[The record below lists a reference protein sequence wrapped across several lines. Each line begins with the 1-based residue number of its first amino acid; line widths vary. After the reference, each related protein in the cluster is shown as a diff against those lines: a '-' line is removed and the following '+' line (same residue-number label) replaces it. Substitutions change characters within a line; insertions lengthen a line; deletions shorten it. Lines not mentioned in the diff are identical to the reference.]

1 VLLCSNSLDETTRNA
16 ARTGKNNTTPVRPPP
31 YNEPKSASVLATST
45 SPFYFANGATADSHL
60 DHNELYTRASNKEF
74 SLKNFAHEASLFN
87 SNNSNSNTTK
97 PLTTNKI
104 KFKKKKL
111 NKALSDPNPEHSENI
126 ILPESDLND
135 PDNYDNN
142 KRQYEERQDENVEE
156 KDELMYEMIAKIQS
170 NRLDNQRC
178 QLNQDY
184 SVSLLIKSWIN
195 LCSLPNSKRRS
206 LDVR

>member
-1 VLLCSNSLDETTRNA
+1 L
-16 ARTGKNNTTPVRPPP
+16 
-31 YNEPKSASVLATST
+31 T

-60 DHNELYTRASNKEF
+60 ENELYTRASSKEF
-74 SLKNFAHEASLFN
+74 SLKNFAHEASLLNSSNLN
-87 SNNSNSNTTK
+87 SNNNNNINNTTK

-111 NKALSDPNPEHSENI
+111 NKALSDPNPNPENCVNI
-126 ILPESDLND
+126 TLPDSDLND
-135 PDNYDNN
+135 PDNYDNS

-184 SVSLLIKSWIN
+184 SVSLLKS
-195 LCSLPNSKRRS
+195 LKF
-206 LDVR
+206 